1 MSRIGKL
8 PVTLPKGVS
17 VNVTPANEVSVK
29 GPKGELKQRVDPD
42 IKINVK
48 DEQVIL
54 ERPTEQK
61 RHKAL
66 HGLYRALIA
75 NMVKGVTDGYEKK
88 LELVGVGFRAQVNGQ
103 LLEVSVGYSHPVMFA
118 LPKEIKASAEQLKGQ
133 NPVITLTGADK
144 QLIGQIAAKIRDV
157 RRPEPYKGK
166 GIKFVGEVLR
176 RKAGKSAAAAGAAAK

>member
-8 PVTLPKGVS
+8 PVALPKGVS

-29 GPKGELKQRVDPD
+29 GPKGELRQRLDPD
-42 IKINVK
+42 ITVK
-48 DEQVIL
+48 VEEGSIVLQ
-54 ERPTEQK
+54 RPTEQK
-61 RHKAL
+61 RHRAM
-66 HGLYRALIA
+66 HGLYRALLA

-133 NPVITLTGADK
+133 NPIITLTSIDK
-144 QLIGQIAAKIRDV
+144 QLIGQVAAKIRGV